1 MLVGRCKVPNVMN
14 RRAILAAIGS
24 ILAAG
29 CSQNKRGGES
39 RGAHKSGFGI
49 GNSADTPVDFG
60 LKGKNQSFE
69 FNYGDDPKFDFN
81 KSQGGS
87 DITFDI
93 AGEENNKRDSL
104 PTPSETNERAT
115 EYLVQARRTLN
126 EAIKI
131 YAGFGGERIDI
142 TSVTPTTESFS
153 QYQVKSKIDNAKQP
167 LRKATE
173 YATEGQKVYILAL
186 EQVGIF
192 LKHTTN
198 AEAELQTA
206 LSEYETSMNFFYDG
220 DTMNFDAAQKRLRDH
235 TARVQDE
242 VDLIRSEADSTAL
255 QVIGSDAEKLYEAKL
270 AQFEALIQTFRSLD
284 QGISEIGDGLAD
296 LKKGT
301 ELYTDREYQDASF
314 DLTSATTALSSGKR
328 AFGTARGNGVLQSEI
343 KPGLDFATV
352 LYRIADDLT
361 ESAEAKTDNDDE
373 RYVEYRERAVAHLQS
388 DDRTEYMS
396 EINKIQW

>member
-1 MLVGRCKVPNVMN
+1 MN

-29 CSQNKRGGES
+29 CSQNKSGGES
-39 RGAHKSGFGI
+39 RGAYKSGFGI
-49 GNSADTPVDFG
+49 GNSADTPVDFEF
-60 LKGKNQSFE
+60 KTKNQSFE
-69 FNYGDDPKFDFN
+69 FNYEDDPKFEFN

-93 AGEENNKRDSL
+93 AGEENNKRDAL

-126 EAIKI
+126 EVINI
-131 YAGFGGERIDI
+131 YAGFGGERVNI

-167 LRKATE
+167 LRKATK

-186 EQVGIF
+186 EQIGIF

-270 AQFEALIQTFRSLD
+270 AQLEALIQTFRSLD

-296 LKKGT
+296 LKNGT
-301 ELYTDREYQDASF
+301 KLYTDREYQDASF
-314 DLTSATTALSSGKR
+314 DLTSSTTALSSGKR

-343 KPGLDFATV
+343 KPGLDFVTV

-361 ESAEAKTDNDDE
+361 ESAEAKTNNDYE

-388 DDRTEYMS
+388 DDRTEHMS